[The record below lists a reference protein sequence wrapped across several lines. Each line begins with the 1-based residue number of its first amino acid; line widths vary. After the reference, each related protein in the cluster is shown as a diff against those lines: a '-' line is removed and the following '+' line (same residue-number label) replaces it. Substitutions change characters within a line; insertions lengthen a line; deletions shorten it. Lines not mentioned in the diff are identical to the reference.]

1 MNPLAEAAYFLQTS
15 KRHKDQHFLIN
26 EQLIAK
32 EVSYAQLSEW
42 DTVLEIGGGLGFLT
56 RELAKRCHTITI
68 EKDIRL
74 IAPLRRTGA
83 EVIHGDALKLQFPN
97 FTKFVSNIPYSI
109 SLPLT
114 LKLLR
119 SGFTAGVMIA
129 QKEFAK
135 KLAAKP
141 GDKGYGRLSVIA
153 QYYASV
159 ELLDKARKSD
169 FEPHPKV
176 ESRIVRFTK
185 LRAESRGFEGFVTS
199 LFRHR
204 RKKIAGTSSRPEEL
218 SVDELIALYTNSI

>member
-1 MNPLAEAAYFLQTS
+1 MNPLTEAAFFLQTS
-15 KRHKDQHFLIN
+15 KRYRDQHFLVN
-26 EQLIAK
+26 EQVI
-32 EVSYAQLSEW
+32 EQEISYANLSEG

-56 RELAKRCHTITI
+56 RELMKKCKTTTI

-74 IAPLRRTGA
+74 IAPLQRTGA
-83 EVIHGDALKLQFPN
+83 EVIHGDALKVKFPP

-109 SLPLT
+109 SMPLT

-119 SGFTAGVMIA
+119 HGFELGVMMV

-141 GDKGYGRLSVIA
+141 GDREYGRLSVIT
-153 QYYASV
+153 QYYADV
-159 ELLDKARKSD
+159 EVLDKVRKSD

-176 ESRIVRFTK
+176 ESRIVRLTK
-185 LRAESRGFEGFVTS
+185 LRPENRGFERFVTS

-204 RKKIAGTSSRPEEL
+204 RKKVPGLNRRPEEL
-218 SVDELIALYTNSI
+218 AVGDFIKLYEAQE